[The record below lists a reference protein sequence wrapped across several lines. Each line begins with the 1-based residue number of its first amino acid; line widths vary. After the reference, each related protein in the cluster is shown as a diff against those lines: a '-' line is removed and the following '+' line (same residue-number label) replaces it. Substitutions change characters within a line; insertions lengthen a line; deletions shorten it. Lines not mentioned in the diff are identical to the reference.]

1 MSAPR
6 LRPGDRIRF
15 VSPASTPDR
24 AAVARGK
31 ALVESWG
38 LGVELGH
45 HTFDTVGYLAGHD
58 QDRLADLN
66 DALRDPG
73 VRAIF
78 ATRGGKGAY
87 RIAADLDFAAA
98 RSDPKP
104 LIGFSDITY
113 LHLALHRFAVP
124 TGFHGPMVNW
134 NDDYCDADSA
144 EALRRALMQPENVQV
159 RSNPTDY
166 TARFTRGGQATGTLI
181 GGNFD
186 SISRSV
192 GWLMPSLD
200 RAILLIEDHHGTG
213 LGQIDRCFAHLAGSG
228 ALDQLAG
235 IAIGTFGEFETTE
248 ASGWTLDN
256 VISDWLDRLGVP
268 VLGGLPLGH
277 GRNPATV
284 PLGTTTTINPSTT
297 TMAVAAGV
305 H

>member
-87 RIAADLDFAAA
+87 RIAADLDDVATAMERIEAGTYWTDELTGAPIPDDVLAA
-98 RSDPKP
+98 
-104 LIGFSDITY
+104 F
-113 LHLALHRFAVP
+113 P
-124 TGFHGPMVNW
+124 T
-134 NDDYCDADSA
+134 A
-144 EALRRALMQPENVQV
+144 RRAPA
-159 RSNPTDY
+159 STS
-166 TARFTRGGQATGTLI
+166 G
-181 GGNFD
+181 
-186 SISRSV
+186 
-192 GWLMPSLD
+192 D
-200 RAILLIEDHHGTG
+200 R
-213 LGQIDRCFAHLAGSG
+213 
-228 ALDQLAG
+228 
-235 IAIGTFGEFETTE
+235 
-248 ASGWTLDN
+248 
-256 VISDWLDRLGVP
+256 
-268 VLGGLPLGH
+268 
-277 GRNPATV
+277 
-284 PLGTTTTINPSTT
+284 
-297 TMAVAAGV
+297 
-305 H
+305 